1 MRKRNKYILCGLLL
15 ILFISGILMLVI
27 QNKAPE
33 VKAFEVSDYQNC
45 IDNFSSEETV
55 GSISGAKDA
64 VAKAEIIW
72 VKTFG
77 ARVKKEKPYQVSY
90 DAEKEVWLIQ
100 GSLPSGVEGG
110 VANILIENRT
120 GNVLAVWHD
129 K

>member
-1 MRKRNKYILCGLLL
+1 MRKRNMYILSVFLL
-15 ILFISGILMLVI
+15 ILFIGGILLIVI

-33 VKAFEVSDYQNC
+33 VKAFEVSGNQKH

-64 VAKAEIIW
+64 LAKAELIW
-72 VKTFG
+72 IKTFG
-77 ARVKKEKPYQVSY
+77 EQVKKEKPYQVSY
-90 DAEKEVWLIQ
+90 DVEKEVWLIQ
-100 GSLPSGVEGG
+100 GSMPPGVKGG

-120 GNVLAVWHD
+120 GKVLAVWHD